1 MKTLLFRCLVPFA
14 LVILLGCG
22 GGGGGDSFV
31 GAGNI
36 TIKVSP
42 NEVDTGD
49 RTLVTVTFDELHPD
63 GVAIK
68 LRYPSGLNYIPD
80 TSFWKI
86 GGEELDASPFVEVS
100 ADISQSLYLVYFLDR
115 SILGE
120 KNSGSLT
127 FELRAVDQTSENS
140 EIEADV
146 DVLEEDPTFSADAA
160 EFSAEDTAPL
170 RVR

>member
-1 MKTLLFRCLVPFA
+1 MKTILLWCLVPLA
-14 LVILLGCG
+14 LGCG

-36 TIKVSP
+36 TVKVSP

-49 RTLVTVTFDELHPD
+49 RTLVTLSFNELHPD

-86 GGEELDASPFVEVS
+86 DGEELDASPFVEVD
-100 ADISQSLYLVYFLDR
+100 ANIAQSLYLVYFLDR
-115 SILGE
+115 GILGE
-120 KNSGSLT
+120 KNEGSLT
-127 FELRAVDQTSENS
+127 FELRAVDQTNESS
-140 EIEADV
+140 EIEVDV
-146 DVLEEDPTFSADAA
+146 DVLEEDPTFSADTA